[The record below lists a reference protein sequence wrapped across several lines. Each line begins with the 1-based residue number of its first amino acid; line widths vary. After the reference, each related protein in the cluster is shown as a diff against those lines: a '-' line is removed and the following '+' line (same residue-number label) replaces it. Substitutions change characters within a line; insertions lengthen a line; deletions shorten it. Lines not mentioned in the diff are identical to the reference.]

1 MTDSNTLS
9 GETVFSNRSLVL
21 REESS
26 LLVPAPV
33 AAAGEEAAAHVLNFS
48 LATIRNRNT
57 RRAYARQV
65 GNFLRFLEERG

>member
-33 AAAGEEAAAHVLNFS
+33 AAAGEEAAAHVLNFF